1 MRSRGS
7 PADPAESP
15 WRHRT
20 FRELS
25 RGRLKNQRFRKAE
38 IERFEMEGVN
48 EMGQRAPTERM
59 QTTRRSCETAVF
71 IQWDHGVGERGVKEE
86 S

>member
-1 MRSRGS
+1 
-7 PADPAESP
+7 
-15 WRHRT
+15 
-20 FRELS
+20 
-25 RGRLKNQRFRKAE
+25 
-38 IERFEMEGVN
+38 MEGVN

-59 QTTRRSCETAVF
+59 QTTRRSGETAVF